1 VVQPLLKASPMKAV
15 VVRDFGGPDQL
26 VLDEVADPTPEPGQ
40 LRILVHA
47 AGTNPVDTDNRADG
61 SWAGL
66 TTPYIPG
73 YDIAGVVDQVG
84 SAVTS
89 CAVGDRVMAMTHF
102 PGGGGGYAELAVV
115 SADNA
120 ARLGPTTTFVEAAA
134 TPLAGGT
141 ALTVLARLGLPPGA
155 RLLVIGASGGVGLF
169 LLQLAATQ
177 GLTTIAIG
185 RQEMHD
191 RMYDLGA
198 CACIDYTSE
207 DVAER
212 AVELGDGPVDAVAD
226 LVGGM
231 LLQSVLPALRPYG
244 SVATIA
250 TPLLDLD
257 PVLDNNITL
266 HGVLINDDG
275 QRTAQLAAMLADGTL
290 QPAISGVLPLADAS
304 EAHRILER
312 HHTGGKIVLRIG
324 A

>member
-1 VVQPLLKASPMKAV
+1 MKAV

-26 VLDEVADPTPEPGQ
+26 VLDEVADPTPGPGQ
-40 LRILVHA
+40 IRIAVHA
-47 AGTNPVDTDNRADG
+47 AGTNPVDAGNRADG

-73 YDIAGVVDQVG
+73 YDLAGVVDQVG
-84 SAVTS
+84 LGVTS
-89 CAVGDRVMAMTHF
+89 FTVGDRVMTMTHF
-102 PGGGGGYAELAVV
+102 PSGGGGYAELAVV

-120 ARLGPTTTFVEAAA
+120 ARLHPRTTFVEAAV

-155 RLLVIGASGGVGLF
+155 RPLVIGASGGVGLF
-169 LLQLAATQ
+169 LLQLAAAN
-177 GLTTIAIG
+177 GLTTVAIG
-185 RQEMHD
+185 RREMHD

-198 CACIDYTSE
+198 GACIDYTSE

-212 AVELGDGPVDAVAD
+212 TVELANSPVDAVAD

-231 LLQSVLPALRPYG
+231 LLQSVLPVLRPYG

-250 TPLLDLD
+250 TPVLDLD

-275 QRTAQLAAMLADGTL
+275 ERTRRLAAMLADGTL
-290 QPAISGVLPLADAS
+290 QPAISCVLPLADAS

-312 HHTGGKIVLRIG
+312 HHPGGKIVLRVG

>member
-1 VVQPLLKASPMKAV
+1 MKAV
-15 VVRDFGGPDQL
+15 VVHDFGGPDQL
-26 VLDEVADPTPEPGQ
+26 VVGEAADPPPGPGQ
-40 LRILVHA
+40 IRIAVHA
-47 AGTNPVDTDNRADG
+47 AGTNPVDAGNRADG

-73 YDIAGVVDQVG
+73 YDIAGVVDELG
-84 SAVTS
+84 SGVTS
-89 CAVGDRVMAMTHF
+89 FAVGDRVMAMTHF
-102 PGGGGGYAELAVV
+102 PSGGGGYAELAVV

-120 ARLGPTTTFVEAAA
+120 ARLHPATTFVEAAA

-141 ALTVLARLGLPPGA
+141 ALTVLARLGLAPNA

-169 LLQLAATQ
+169 LLQLAAAQ
-177 GLTTIAIG
+177 GLATIAIG

-191 RMYDLGA
+191 RMSDLGA
-198 CACIDYTSE
+198 SACIDYASE
-207 DVAER
+207 DLTQR
-212 AVELGDGPVDAVAD
+212 AVELANSPVDAVAD
-226 LVGGM
+226 LVGGN
-231 LLQSVLPALRPYG
+231 LLQSVLAALRPYG

-275 QRTAQLAAMLADGTL
+275 ERTRRLAAMLADGTL
-290 QPAISGVLPLADAS
+290 QPAISHVLPLADAS

-312 HHTGGKIVLRIG
+312 HHTGGKLVLRVS

>member
-1 VVQPLLKASPMKAV
+1 MKAV
-15 VVRDFGGPDQL
+15 VVRDFGGPDRL
-26 VLDEVADPTPEPGQ
+26 LFDEVADPTPGPGQ
-40 LRILVHA
+40 IRVAVHA
-47 AGTNPVDTDNRADG
+47 AGTNPVDAGNRTDG

-84 SAVTS
+84 SGVVS
-89 CAVGDRVMAMTHF
+89 FAVGDRVMAMTPF

-120 ARLGPTTTFVEAAA
+120 ARLHPTTTFVDAAA

-141 ALTVLARLGLPPGA
+141 ALTVLARLGLRPGA
-155 RLLVIGASGGVGLF
+155 RLLAIGASGGVGLF
-169 LLQLAATQ
+169 LLQLAAAN
-177 GLTTIAIG
+177 GLATIAVG
-185 RQEMHD
+185 RREMHG

-198 CACIDYTSE
+198 GGCIDYASE
-207 DVAER
+207 DVAQR
-212 AVELGDGPVDAVAD
+212 AVELSDGPVDAVAD
-226 LVGGM
+226 LVGGR

-244 SVATIA
+244 SIATIA

-275 QRTAQLAAMLADGTL
+275 GRTRRLAALLADGTL
-290 QPAISGVLPLADAS
+290 RPAISRVLPLANAN

-324 A
+324 E